1 LPPLRIVHVSD
12 VHVWRFAVNP
22 ARLFSK
28 RFIGIA
34 ELAIR
39 RARKFRLERLAHVV
53 DRVLGLE
60 PDHILITGDLT
71 TTALPIEFRVARE
84 ALAPWLDDPAR
95 VTIVPGNHD
104 RYTLGAARDSR
115 FEQTFGA
122 FAGGDEYPWL
132 RPIDD
137 RTWIL
142 GLDPTRP
149 GWSARGRLPASQLE
163 AAAGLWDGLDHPDAR
178 LIVACHYPLEAPG
191 PFRGEL
197 RPKKMINAAEVA
209 AWLSTIGPHLYCCGH
224 VHRAWAFRPP
234 APLGNQLCLNA
245 GAPLLRDHRGDNPPG
260 FLEIVLD
267 GDDVRVDHHAWDG
280 RSWRIRPL
288 AAVAGFFDRG
298 YDGG

>member
-1 LPPLRIVHVSD
+1 VSD
-12 VHVWRFAVNP
+12 VHVWRFAFSP

-28 RFIGIA
+28 RLLGIA

-53 DRVLGLE
+53 DRVRSLA

-84 ALAPWLDDPAR
+84 ALAPWLDDPSR

-115 FEQTFGA
+115 FERTFGA

-132 RPIDD
+132 RRIDD

-149 GWSARGRLPASQLE
+149 GWSAKGKLPEAQIE
-163 AAAGLWDGLDHPDAR
+163 TAAALWREHHGKGAR
-178 LIVACHYPLEAPG
+178 LIVACHYPIEAPE

-197 RPKKMINAAEVA
+197 HPKRMTNAREVGRM
-209 AWLSTIGPHLYCCGH
+209 LSTIGPHLYCCGH

-234 APLGNQLCLNA
+234 DPLQNQLCLNA
-245 GAPLLRDHRGDNPPG
+245 GAPLLRDHVGDIPPG
-260 FLEIVLD
+260 FLEIVLED
-267 GDDVRVDHHAWDG
+267 DDVRVDHHFWDG
-280 RSWRIRPL
+280 RDWGIRSL
-288 AAVAGFFDRG
+288 ASLRSFFDRESIG
-298 YDGG
+298 L